1 MAAGGAMVP
10 ARSFTPRTILR
21 GYFHAKDENRPA
33 LLDEVF
39 CDYAELRVVN
49 NAIDMGFPAV
59 TQGREGIADV
69 LVRRFA
75 QTYENVHS
83 FYLASPPERA
93 PRFSC
98 AWLVGMTEKE
108 SRCVRVGCGRYDWEF
123 QDEAPFLARGLV
135 LTIEAM
141 QVLASD
147 QFEPVFGWLRTL
159 QYPWSSRVDAVARAP
174 SVAGLEPVLRFLRS
188 PGVEEVERA

>member
-1 MAAGGAMVP
+1 MAAGGAM
-10 ARSFTPRTILR
+10 AQSRSFTPRTVLR

-39 CDYAELRVVN
+39 TADAELRVVN

-75 QTYENVHS
+75 QTYENVCS

-93 PRFSC
+93 LRFSC
-98 AWLVGMTEKE
+98 SWLVGMTEKE
-108 SRCVRVGCGRYDWEF
+108 TRCVRVGCGRYDWVFEE
-123 QDEAPFLARGLV
+123 EAPFLARGLV
-135 LTIEAM
+135 LTIDAM
-141 QVLASD
+141 QVLPPDA
-147 QFEPVFGWLRTL
+147 FAPVFGWLRTL

-174 SVAGLEPVLRFLRS
+174 SVAGLEPVLRFLRP
-188 PGVEEVERA
+188 PGVELDRA

>member
-1 MAAGGAMVP
+1 MAQAPSLTV
-10 ARSFTPRTILR
+10 RTVLR

-33 LLDEVF
+33 LLDDVF
-39 CDYAELRVVN
+39 TDDAELRVVN

-93 PRFSC
+93 LRFSC

-108 SRCVRVGCGRYDWEF
+108 SRCVRVGCGRYDWSFDE
-123 QDEAPFLARGLV
+123 EAPFLARGLV

-141 QVLASD
+141 QVLPPDA
-147 QFEPVFGWLRTL
+147 FAPVFGWLRTL
-159 QYPWSSRVDAVARAP
+159 QYPWTSRVDAAERIP
-174 SVAGLEPVLRFLRS
+174 SVAGLEPVLRFLRA
-188 PGVEEVERA
+188 PGVELERA